1 MHGVYKIYVR
11 LTRGFHSFSLMVT
24 YYKLGDILPSL
35 WTMRV
40 IKIEGGGES
49 IMYVGLAYYIRY
61 M

>member
-40 IKIEGGGES
+40 IRSKV
-49 IMYVGLAYYIRY
+49 VGKVSCTLGWHII
-61 M
+61 